1 VSAADLSG
9 LAVAR
14 HPPAT
19 VALARSFNPA
29 LQGMRGVAILLVLLN
44 HAAVPGFQ
52 GGFVGVD
59 IFFVISGY
67 LIGGLLLREFETRG
81 GLDLWAFYAR
91 RVRRLLPAAG
101 LVLLCA
107 LIGVRELYA
116 PQEQDELLSS
126 IRAAALYAA
135 NLWFASRPT
144 DYFGGH
150 TEANPTLHLWS
161 LAVEEQFYLVWPLL
175 MLCAVRLSRQAP
187 RRATAWLLVVFGGLS
202 FAACVVVSL
211 LNFKYAFFLTP
222 FRIWEFGV
230 GMAVATWARLV
241 AGWSTRAVS
250 WLGLLALCCLAA
262 VTLLF
267 DGRMRFPG
275 FWAALP
281 VAAAALLLI
290 VAQHGGQ
297 TLTGRLL
304 QTRPIRWLG
313 DCSYSVYL
321 WHWPVL
327 IAAAL
332 VVPKPDPWLT
342 AGLVALSI
350 ALGWASYRLVEQP
363 FMHAL
368 LLDWSS
374 RRIVAAGL
382 AFCLLIAATAQY
394 VRSFVHVGPEQQRF
408 QRAARWDIT
417 ERTGC
422 LVLADAVDQP
432 PCEFGS
438 QQPKATLVLFGDS
451 HASQWFVPLEQLA
464 LKHDLRLVVLTKSAC
479 PSVDVSVA
487 VYTTLAEYREC
498 TAWRERMFERIGQ
511 IKPQAVVLASSSG
524 YSIEP
529 ARWQGGLNRTV
540 ERLQQ
545 MGAKVGYLRDIP
557 FPGFDVPGCHARAA
571 WRQWSLERSCTYLA
585 ADEEA
590 RISQLAQAEE
600 AVLAQRGALAIN
612 LSTAIC
618 DEPVCK
624 TAREGLILF
633 KDRNHLTE
641 EFALSLAPRLETQ
654 LLELLDPGAPSTAKA
669 GR

>member
-1 VSAADLSG
+1 
-9 LAVAR
+9 
-14 HPPAT
+14 

-368 LLDWSS
+368 LLGWSS

-394 VRSFVHVGPEQQRF
+394 VRSFVHVGP
-408 QRAARWDIT
+408 
-417 ERTGC
+417 
-422 LVLADAVDQP
+422 
-432 PCEFGS
+432 
-438 QQPKATLVLFGDS
+438 DS
-451 HASQWFVPLEQLA
+451 
-464 LKHDLRLVVLTKSAC
+464 SAPRGGTS
-479 PSVDVSVA
+479 PS
-487 VYTTLAEYREC
+487 
-498 TAWRERMFERIGQ
+498 
-511 IKPQAVVLASSSG
+511 
-524 YSIEP
+524 
-529 ARWQGGLNRTV
+529 
-540 ERLQQ
+540 
-545 MGAKVGYLRDIP
+545 
-557 FPGFDVPGCHARAA
+557 ARAA
-571 WRQWSLERSCTYLA
+571 WCLPRRWINRPASLGRSNRRRRSCSSATLTPRSGSCRLSNWRSSTTCAWWSLPNRHARRSTSASPCTPRWPNTGS
-585 ADEEA
+585 A
-590 RISQLAQAEE
+590 R
-600 AVLAQRGALAIN
+600 
-612 LSTAIC
+612 
-618 DEPVCK
+618 
-624 TAREGLILF
+624 
-633 KDRNHLTE
+633 
-641 EFALSLAPRLETQ
+641 
-654 LLELLDPGAPSTAKA
+654 PGASACSSASGRSSPKPSCWPVRPVTASNRPV
-669 GR
+669 GRAA